1 MFVEWIVKKV
11 MNNEVY
17 CIKFN
22 KYCKFENHKIS
33 HIFCKTLVL
42 SMIWD
47 KCISKDEAIFKEDE
61 SIEILKTLGFIID
74 MEEY

>member
-1 MFVEWIVKKV
+1 
-11 MNNEVY
+11 
-17 CIKFN
+17 
-22 KYCKFENHKIS
+22 
-33 HIFCKTLVL
+33 
-42 SMIWD
+42 MIWD

>member
-1 MFVEWIVKKV
+1 MNKK
-11 MNNEVY
+11 VY

-22 KYCKFENHKIS
+22 KYWKFENHKIS

-47 KCISKDEAIFKEDE
+47 KCISKDETIFKEDE
-61 SIEILKTLGFIID
+61 SIEISILVLLLICKSTK
-74 MEEY
+74 